1 MAISEKNF
9 QMLLKI
15 AVENNASDIHLRQE
29 ESPSFRI
36 KGELTPIK
44 SNPLTKEDFIQI
56 FKLLNIPNIP
66 QGHEPF
72 EWDGSYE
79 VKSVCRVRH
88 NCYKFSGKFGII
100 FRVIKLE
107 IPSIESLGLPANL
120 SDLTKP
126 KAGITLV
133 TGPTG
138 SGKSSTLTSLINEIN
153 EKQKKHI
160 ISIEDPIEFIH
171 QSKKS
176 KISQREIGV
185 DTDNFK
191 SGLRASLRQD
201 PDVILIGEMRDT
213 ETIEIA
219 LKASETGHHIFST
232 LHTSNA
238 SSTINRIISM
248 FPPEEQQNIRLRLAD
263 SLNAVVGQ
271 KLVPSFNG
279 KKIYPV
285 QEIMINGPGIKECIL
300 GKEDL
305 SRINQIIHE
314 GGKSFSSKAKLSSIS
329 FDQSLMRLYN
339 GSKISKE
346 TILQFSENPD
356 DLEKSIMFE

>member
-9 QMLLKI
+9 QTLLKV
-15 AVENNASDIHLRQE
+15 AVENKASDIHLRE
-29 ESPSFRI
+29 GESPAFRI
-36 KGELTPIK
+36 RGDLTPIK
-44 SNPLTKEDFIQI
+44 SGVLSKEDFLSI
-56 FKLLNIPNIP
+56 FKLLNIKKIP
-66 QGHEPF
+66 DDKIPF
-72 EWDGSYE
+72 ERDGSYE
-79 VKSVCRVRH
+79 VSGVCRVRH
-88 NCYKFSGKFGII
+88 NSFRFSGKFGII
-100 FRVIKLE
+100 LRIIQLE
-107 IPSIESLGLPANL
+107 IPSIESLGLPVNL

-138 SGKSSTLTSLINEIN
+138 SGKSSTLTSLINYIN
-153 EKQKKHI
+153 ENQKRHI

-171 QSKKS
+171 QSQKS
-176 KISQREIGV
+176 KISQREIGL
-185 DTDNFK
+185 DTETFK

-238 SSTINRIISM
+238 ASTINRIISM

-263 SLNAVVGQ
+263 SLNAVIGQ

-279 KKIYPV
+279 KKIYPI

-305 SRINQIIHE
+305 SRINQIIYE
-314 GGKSFSSKAKLSSIS
+314 GGKSFSSKTKLSSIS

-339 GSKISKE
+339 ASKISKE